1 MDEAE
6 ILSRYASNI
15 TTDQVMNED
24 RLNRILGHISQLLTA
39 NFAANVVAVKLPL
52 LFGSGTKSLGEL
64 HNYRFGVGYLH
75 SSKKAQLYDCD
86 YRSDQDE

>member
-52 LFGSGTKSLGEL
+52 FGSVTKSLGEL
-64 HNYRFGVGYLH
+64 HNYRSGVGYLH